1 MQERERISNM
11 DFKEYQNNLRKN
23 PRLTE
28 EMRMLIESDLQF
40 GLTIAETE
48 EYSGKK
54 YDMSQMKVYSKC
66 LRNGFSKEAIAVITK
81 EGLTGEQ
88 MAVAFEFFEKGV
100 PLSVVE
106 EIVGD
111 TGKTAFVMKRLLQ
124 TIAEKAQETGMT
136 QGGQEPYTRE
146 LLEQVREM
154 VEKISNQEDRY
165 DALNETLQQMKT
177 AGQDVKVQNNLL
189 MQLREKDGLLEKQQ
203 NEINEARV
211 TIARLRNE
219 MDGIQKEKEVLKQR
233 AETMKQEMEKNKRQ
247 LSSLQKEKETK
258 APLTERPEE
267 KTDGK
272 GDKTTITHLP
282 DMEYRTGIVDE
293 KGRVVQMI
301 SIEPQQK
308 KKEISAMTAFFSRV
322 ASKKK
327 INLVKLL
334 AQKNLETEQ
343 LAQIKLAIEKGLS
356 EKQLLVLI
364 NNRIPA
370 EQMEEIIEIAVLE
383 NKMEE
388 A

>member
-11 DFKEYQNNLRKN
+11 DFKEYQNNLRNN

-48 EYSGKK
+48 EYSRKK

-66 LRNGFSKEAIAVITK
+66 LRNGCSKEAIAVITK

-88 MAVAFEFFEKGV
+88 MAVALEFYEKGV
-100 PLSVVE
+100 PLSALE
-106 EIVGD
+106 EIAGD

-124 TIAEKAQETGMT
+124 TIADKAQEAGIVP
-136 QGGQEPYTRE
+136 GGQEPYTRE

-154 VEKISNQEDRY
+154 VEKISNQENRY
-165 DALNETLQQMKT
+165 DVLNETLQQMKT
-177 AGQDVKVQNNLL
+177 AGQDVTVQNNLL
-189 MQLREKDGLLEKQQ
+189 MQLREKDGLLEMQQ

-211 TIARLRNE
+211 TIARLRND
-219 MDGIQKEKEVLKQR
+219 MDGIQKEKDMLKQR
-233 AETMKQEMEKNKRQ
+233 TETMEQEMEEKKRQ
-247 LSSLQKEKETK
+247 LNSLQKEKETK
-258 APLTERPEE
+258 APSTEMPEE
-267 KTDGK
+267 KAERK
-272 GDKTTITHLP
+272 EEKTTVPHLP
-282 DMEYRTGIVDE
+282 DLEYRAGVVDE
-293 KGRVVQMI
+293 NGRMVQMI
-301 SIEPQQK
+301 SIESQK
-308 KKEISAMTAFFSRV
+308 KRKEIPAMAAFFSRV
-322 ASKKK
+322 TSKKK

-343 LAQIKLAIEKGLS
+343 LSQIKFAIEKGLS

>member
-54 YDMSQMKVYSKC
+54 YDISQMKVYSKC
-66 LRNGFSKEAIAVITK
+66 LRNGCSKEAIAVITK

-88 MAVAFEFFEKGV
+88 MAVALEFYEKGV
-100 PLSVVE
+100 LLSKVE

-124 TIAEKAQETGMT
+124 IIADKAQEAGTVP
-136 QGGQEPYTRE
+136 GGQEPYTRE
-146 LLEQVREM
+146 LLEQVKEM
-154 VEKISNQEDRY
+154 VEKMSNQEESY

-177 AGQDVKVQNNLL
+177 AGQDVTVQNNLL
-189 MQLREKDGLLEKQQ
+189 IQLREKDGLLEKQQ

-211 TIARLRNE
+211 TIARLRND
-219 MDGIQKEKEVLKQR
+219 MDGLKKEKDTLER
-233 AETMKQEMEKNKRQ
+233 RTETMGEEIEERNRQ
-247 LSSLQKEKETK
+247 LSTFQKSKERK
-258 APLTERPEE
+258 DPLEE
-267 KTDGK
+267 KTSGK
-272 GDKTTITHLP
+272 GEQEVPIPHIP
-282 DMEYRTGIVDE
+282 PMEYQTGIVDE
-293 KGRVVQMI
+293 SGRILQVV
-301 SIEPQQK
+301 SIEPQRK
-308 KKEISAMTAFFSRV
+308 KKEIPALTAFFSKV
-322 ASKKK
+322 SSKKK
-327 INLVKLL
+327 IDLVKLL
-334 AQKNLETEQ
+334 AQKNLEREQ
-343 LAQIKLAIEKGLS
+343 LAQIKIAIEKGLS

-364 NNRIPA
+364 NNVISA

>member
-28 EMRMLIESDLQF
+28 EMRTLIESDLQF

-81 EGLTGEQ
+81 MGLTGEQ
-88 MAVAFEFFEKGV
+88 MAVALEFYEKGV
-100 PLSVVE
+100 PLSAVE

-111 TGKTAFVMKRLLQ
+111 TGKTAFIMKRLLQ
-124 TIAEKAQETGMT
+124 TIADKTQEAGNVS
-136 QGGQEPYTRE
+136 GGQEPYTRE

-154 VEKISNQEDRY
+154 VEKIAKQEDRY
-165 DALNETLQQMKT
+165 DVLNETLQQMKT
-177 AGQDVKVQNNLL
+177 AGQDVTVQNNLL
-189 MQLREKDGLLEKQQ
+189 MQLREKDGLLEMQQ

-211 TIARLRNE
+211 TIARLRND
-219 MDGIQKEKEVLKQR
+219 MDGIKKEKDMLKQR
-233 AETMKQEMEKNKRQ
+233 TEKMEQEMEEKKRQ
-247 LSSLQKEKETK
+247 LNSLQKEKETK
-258 APLTERPEE
+258 APFTEKPGEKADGKEE
-267 KTDGK
+267 K
-272 GDKTTITHLP
+272 ITVPPLP
-282 DMEYRTGIVDE
+282 AMEYRTGIVDE
-293 KGRVVQMI
+293 NGRMVQMV
-301 SIEPQQK
+301 SIEPQKK
-308 KKEISAMTAFFSRV
+308 KKEIPAMAAFFSRV
-322 ASKKK
+322 TSKKK

-388 A
+388 V